1 MIQVNKYT
9 PKLPRNVVNI
19 VNGSKQQ
26 QREADRSARKVP
38 LYKKKWEQREE
49 DRELGK
55 QQHYTT
61 RNSKTAAIDHN
72 SNRLQIAAATDYK
85 LKQQQQQITAT
96 TTTYNSSNRNKLLI
110 AVATDYRLQH

>member
-49 DRELGK
+49 DREVGREAHTLTDAIGRR
-55 QQHYTT
+55 
-61 RNSKTAAIDHN
+61 RNTLTL
-72 SNRLQIAAATDYK
+72 LQASRGT
-85 LKQQQQQITAT
+85 
-96 TTTYNSSNRNKLLI
+96 
-110 AVATDYRLQH
+110 H